1 VRQAAAGGGF
11 KPAARS
17 DEQVYRSAAEEFFRP
32 EFFNRIDRIVP
43 FHRLGRG
50 DIEAIARKLIAGL
63 FARDGLV
70 QRQCVLRI
78 DPAAMDRIVK
88 QGYHPDLGARALKR
102 TIERQ
107 MTAPVAGRLAAL
119 PPGTPTV
126 LSLYPAGRDGIAVQT
141 QGLVLAKA
149 GPPPTA
155 AVDLSDADAAL
166 DRLYDV
172 LARVDDQIA
181 DLLPDGSVSH
191 ADLRP
196 EHHRYFA
203 VREQAGRL
211 RRMLGALEGRA
222 ARPTAI
228 PGPAPRYGPRPVRPV
243 KERVLRWWGVRS
255 HGWMFQEAAAATDLR
270 EYLAERS
277 AGAEAYGGSAAD
289 RLTDAVH
296 EASLLAAMA
305 GSDPDGDRVIL
316 HLRTIAENRPPPPK
330 TAVAPR
336 PAPSKPAKPAKP
348 GKPAAKAPAK
358 PKSPSPAVPAGPVE
372 KMAALYRELIAGQW
386 GYSATDLSVEGEPL
400 R

>member
-1 VRQAAAGGGF
+1 
-11 KPAARS
+11 
-17 DEQVYRSAAEEFFRP
+17 
-32 EFFNRIDRIVP
+32 
-43 FHRLGRG
+43 
-50 DIEAIARKLIAGL
+50 
-63 FARDGLV
+63 
-70 QRQCVLRI
+70 
-78 DPAAMDRIVK
+78 
-88 QGYHPDLGARALKR
+88 
-102 TIERQ
+102 
-107 MTAPVAGRLAAL
+107 
-119 PPGTPTV
+119 
-126 LSLYPAGRDGIAVQT
+126 
-141 QGLVLAKA
+141 
-149 GPPPTA
+149 
-155 AVDLSDADAAL
+155 L

-181 DLLPDGSVSH
+181 GLLPDGSVSH